1 MKESQFSLSGRVGLV
16 TGSTGGIG
24 RAIAEELTRAG
35 ARIAINGRNQEKVN
49 LVAKSLEGALNA
61 PFDVDDHASAEDAID
76 KIILETGRFDILVC
90 SVGSRDRRSISEIDA
105 TEFQDLLFTNTVSA
119 YQLARAASKKMPNPN
134 VGRLIFIS
142 SIASLRPFRSDPS
155 YSASKAALESIVR
168 SFCYKLSRDG
178 ITANAIAPGFF
189 PTELTDDVGEL
200 LGTRGKPEFQHK
212 DGHALKRLRMLRFSW
227 LLMPLVTLTGM
238 CLLSTLAYQQIFNGV
253 RATPLK

>member
-49 LVAKSLEGALNA
+49 LVANSLKGALNT

-105 TEFQDLLFTNTVSA
+105 PAFQDLLLTNTVSA

-142 SIASLRPFRSDPS
+142 SIASLRPFRSDPA
-155 YSASKAALESIVR
+155 YSASKAALERIVR
-168 SFCYKLSRDG
+168 SFCYEFAPLG
-178 ITANAIAPGFF
+178 ITANAIAPGFVA
-189 PTELTDDVGEL
+189 TEFNSNLVEDPNIKEFVKTRIPAQRWARPEEVANAAVFLASDAASYINGHVLTVDAG
-200 LGTRGKPEFQHK
+200 
-212 DGHALKRLRMLRFSW
+212 
-227 LLMPLVTLTGM
+227 
-238 CLLSTLAYQQIFNGV
+238 LSTNL
-253 RATPLK
+253 

>member
-49 LVAKSLEGALNA
+49 LVAKSLEGALKA

-168 SFCYKLSRDG
+168 SFCYEFAPLG
-178 ITANAIAPGFF
+178 ITANAIAPGFVA
-189 PTELTDDVGEL
+189 TEFNSNLVEDPNIQEFVKTRIPAQRWARPEEVANAAVFLASDAASYINGHVLTVDAG
-200 LGTRGKPEFQHK
+200 
-212 DGHALKRLRMLRFSW
+212 
-227 LLMPLVTLTGM
+227 
-238 CLLSTLAYQQIFNGV
+238 LSTNL
-253 RATPLK
+253 

>member
-168 SFCYKLSRDG
+168 SFCYEFASLG
-178 ITANAIAPGFF
+178 ITANAIAPGFVA
-189 PTELTDDVGEL
+189 TEFNSNLVEDPNIQEFVKTRIPAQRWARPEEVANAAVFLASDAASYINGHVLTVDAG
-200 LGTRGKPEFQHK
+200 
-212 DGHALKRLRMLRFSW
+212 
-227 LLMPLVTLTGM
+227 
-238 CLLSTLAYQQIFNGV
+238 LSTNL
-253 RATPLK
+253 